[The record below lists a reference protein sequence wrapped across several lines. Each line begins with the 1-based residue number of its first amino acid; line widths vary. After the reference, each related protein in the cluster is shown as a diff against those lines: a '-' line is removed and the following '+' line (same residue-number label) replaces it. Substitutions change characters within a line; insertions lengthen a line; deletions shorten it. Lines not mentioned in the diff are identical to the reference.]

1 MKKEYI
7 PHEGAKAQ
15 FGPRAIKAGDRIY
28 IASAA
33 VDDDSNSVGATFE
46 EQADFV
52 FRDMQ
57 KTLESLG
64 SSMDD
69 ILEMTMYLVDIE
81 QNIVKMKPIFDKYF
95 KIFPMVAAIGTHQLF
110 PFDPPLLFE
119 TTATA
124 IVPD

>member
-7 PHEGAKAQ
+7 PREGPKSEY
-15 FGPRAIKAGDRIY
+15 GPRAIKAGDRIY

-33 VDDDSNSVGATFE
+33 VDDDGNSVGPTIE
-46 EQADFV
+46 EQAEFV

-57 KTLESLG
+57 QTLESLG

-81 QNIVKMKPIFDKYF
+81 RNVLKIKPIFDKY
-95 KIFPMVAAIGTHQLF
+95 ITVFPMVAAIGTHQLF
-110 PFDPPLLFE
+110 PFDPPLLIE
-119 TTATA
+119 TTVTA
-124 IVPD
+124 IIPD

>member
-7 PHEGAKAQ
+7 QHKGSKSE

-33 VDDDSNSVGATFE
+33 VDDDGNSAGLTFE
-46 EQADFV
+46 EQAEFV
-52 FRDMQ
+52 FGDMQ

-64 SSMDD
+64 SSMDE
-69 ILEMTMYLVDIE
+69 ILEMTVYLVNIE
-81 QNIVKMKPIFDKYF
+81 ENVHKMEPIFRKF
-95 KIFPMVAAIGTHQLF
+95 IKSFPMIASIGTNQLF
-110 PFDPPLLFE
+110 PFDPPLLIE
-119 TTATA
+119 VTATA

>member
-7 PHEGAKAQ
+7 PREGPKAE

-33 VDDDSNSVGATFE
+33 VDDDGNSVGATFE

-57 KTLESLG
+57 ETLESLG

-69 ILEMTMYLVDIE
+69 ILEMTVYVVDIE
-81 QNIVKMKPIFDKYF
+81 QNIVKMGPIFDKYV
-95 KIFPMVAAIGTHQLF
+95 KIFPMIAAIGTHQLF
-110 PFDPPLLFE
+110 PFDPPLLIE